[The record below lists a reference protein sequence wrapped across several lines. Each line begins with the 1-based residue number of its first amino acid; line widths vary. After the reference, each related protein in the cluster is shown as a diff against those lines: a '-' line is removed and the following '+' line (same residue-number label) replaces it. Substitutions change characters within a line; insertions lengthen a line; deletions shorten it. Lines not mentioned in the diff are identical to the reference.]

1 MPNKKRFN
9 LDLLKNFWSI
19 AKLYWF
25 SEQKWRARG
34 LLLLVIVLLATFTVF
49 NLLLTNQRA
58 EFISALSA
66 QDSDRFWQ
74 SIIQFFGT
82 VVVAV
87 PFVSSYSFV
96 RQKLSIFWRRWMTH
110 SFMKSYLG
118 DRSFYKISY
127 HPEIDNPDQRIAQD
141 IKSFTDQSL
150 SFLVII
156 LNATF
161 QLFGFSA
168 LLWSISKPLVFF
180 VVIYAIAGTV
190 ITTGVFGKVLIGINF
205 EQLKREANFRF
216 GLIRIR
222 ENAESIAFYG
232 GEKQE
237 LQQANH
243 LFSDVFDNFNRLI
256 QWQLYLDIFRNSYE
270 FITFALPS
278 IIIGRRVLSGELE
291 IGVITQAGT
300 AFVIILSSL
309 TLIVTQLDRLTEFAA
324 GINRLS
330 TFSAIIESP
339 PEVPEGESTIDTFAI
354 ESSPG
359 VPEGESTIDTF
370 AGELET
376 GRITKAGTAFAVIL
390 SSLTLIV
397 NQLGRLREFAAGIN
411 RLSTS
416 SVAIESSSE
425 VSEGESTIDTFTIES
440 SLEVPESESTIDT
453 FAIESSTEVPEGE
466 STIDTVAKSGL
477 ALEHLTLKTPNY
489 QRTLVRDIS
498 LEIPSGNGLLIMGAS
513 GSGKSS
519 ILRAI
524 AGLWNSGTGA
534 IYRPKL
540 NEILFLPQKP
550 YMVLGSLRQQLLYPQ
565 TNLDISDV
573 EIQQVLEKVNLPE
586 LAERFGGLDA
596 VENWSQVLSVGE
608 QQRVAFARLFLTK
621 PNYVILDE
629 ATSALDVPSEELL
642 YQQLQETSTT
652 FISVGHRPTLK
663 NYHQQLLEITA
674 DESWQLKPITT

>member
-1 MPNKKRFN
+1 MLNKKKFN

-19 AKLYWF
+19 AQLYWF

-34 LLLLVIVLLATFTVF
+34 LLLLVIVLLGTFTVF
-49 NLLLTNQRA
+49 NLFLTNQRA

-66 QDSDRFWQ
+66 QNPERFWR
-74 SIIQFFGT
+74 SIIGFFST
-82 VVVAV
+82 VVIAV
-87 PFVSSYSFV
+87 PFVSSYSFF
-96 RQKLSIFWRRWMTH
+96 RQKLSVFWRRWMTH
-110 SFMKSYLG
+110 SFMKNYLS
-118 DRSFYKISY
+118 DRSFYQISY

-150 SFLVII
+150 RFLVII
-156 LNATF
+156 LNAIF

-180 VVIYAIAGTV
+180 VVGYAIAGTV
-190 ITTGVFGKVLIGINF
+190 ITTGVFGKALVGINF

-232 GEKQE
+232 GEEQE
-237 LQQANH
+237 LQQATN
-243 LFSDVFDNFNRLI
+243 LFTDVFNNFNRLI
-256 QWQLYLDIFRNSYE
+256 KWELYLDIFRNSYD
-270 FITFALPS
+270 FITWALPS
-278 IIIGRRVLSGELE
+278 IIIGPRVLSGELE
-291 IGVITQAGT
+291 IGVITQAAT
-300 AFVIILSSL
+300 AFSIILGSL
-309 TLIVTQLDRLTEFAA
+309 TLIVNQLDRLTEFAA

-330 TFSAIIESP
+330 TFSVAIKSP
-339 PEVPEGESTIDTFAI
+339 PEVPEGESTIDT
-354 ESSPG
+354 
-359 VPEGESTIDTF
+359 
-370 AGELET
+370 
-376 GRITKAGTAFAVIL
+376 IT
-390 SSLTLIV
+390 
-397 NQLGRLREFAAGIN
+397 NYRLGI
-411 RLSTS
+411 
-416 SVAIESSSE
+416 
-425 VSEGESTIDTFTIES
+425 
-440 SLEVPESESTIDT
+440 
-453 FAIESSTEVPEGE
+453 
-466 STIDTVAKSGL
+466 
-477 ALEHLTLKTPNY
+477 EHLTLKTPNY

-498 LEIPSGNGLLIMGAS
+498 LEIPSGNGLLIMGPS

-524 AGLWNSGTGA
+524 AGFWNSGTGA
-534 IYRPKL
+534 IYRPEL

-565 TNLDISDV
+565 TNLDISDI
-573 EIQQVLEKVNLPE
+573 EIQEVLEKVNLAK
-586 LAERFGGLDA
+586 LAERFGGLDV

-629 ATSALDVPSEELL
+629 ATSALDVPTEEIL
-642 YQQLQETSTT
+642 YQQLQETSIT

-674 DESWQLKPITT
+674 NESWKLKAITTLNKRP

>member
-1 MPNKKRFN
+1 MLNKKKFN

-19 AKLYWF
+19 AQLYWF

-34 LLLLVIVLLATFTVF
+34 LLLLVIVLLGTFTVF
-49 NLLLTNQRA
+49 NLFLTNQRA

-66 QDSDRFWQ
+66 QNPDRFWR
-74 SIIQFFGT
+74 SIIEFFST
-82 VVVAV
+82 VVIAV
-87 PFVSSYSFV
+87 PFVSSYSFF

-110 SFMKSYLG
+110 SFMKNYLS
-118 DRSFYKISY
+118 DRSFYQISY

-150 SFLVII
+150 RFLVII
-156 LNATF
+156 LNAIF

-180 VVIYAIAGTV
+180 VVGYAIAGTV
-190 ITTGVFGKVLIGINF
+190 ITTGVFGKALVGINF

-232 GEKQE
+232 GEEQE
-237 LQQANH
+237 LQQATN
-243 LFSDVFDNFNRLI
+243 LFTDVFNNFNRLI
-256 QWQLYLDIFRNSYE
+256 KWELYLDIFRNSYD
-270 FITFALPS
+270 FITWALPS
-278 IIIGRRVLSGELE
+278 IIIGPRVLSGELE
-291 IGVITQAGT
+291 IGVITQAAT
-300 AFVIILSSL
+300 AFSIILGSL
-309 TLIVTQLDRLTEFAA
+309 TLIVNQLDRLTEFAA

-330 TFSAIIESP
+330 TFSVAIKSP
-339 PEVPEGESTIDTFAI
+339 PEVPEGESTIDTITNSCLGI
-354 ESSPG
+354 E
-359 VPEGESTIDTF
+359 
-370 AGELET
+370 
-376 GRITKAGTAFAVIL
+376 
-390 SSLTLIV
+390 
-397 NQLGRLREFAAGIN
+397 N
-411 RLSTS
+411 
-416 SVAIESSSE
+416 
-425 VSEGESTIDTFTIES
+425 
-440 SLEVPESESTIDT
+440 
-453 FAIESSTEVPEGE
+453 
-466 STIDTVAKSGL
+466 
-477 ALEHLTLKTPNY
+477 LTLKTPNY

-498 LEIPSGNGLLIMGAS
+498 LEIPSGNGLLIMGPS

-524 AGLWNSGTGA
+524 AGFWNSGTGA
-534 IYRPKL
+534 IYRPEL

-565 TNLDISDV
+565 TNLDISDI
-573 EIQQVLEKVNLPE
+573 EIQEVLEKVNLAK
-586 LAERFGGLDA
+586 LAERFGGLDV

-629 ATSALDVPSEELL
+629 ATSALDVPTEELL
-642 YQQLQETSTT
+642 YQQLQETSIT

-674 DESWQLKPITT
+674 NESWKLKAITTLNKRP

>member
-1 MPNKKRFN
+1 MLNKKKFN

-19 AKLYWF
+19 AQLYWF

-34 LLLLVIVLLATFTVF
+34 LLLLVIVLLGTFTVF
-49 NLLLTNQRA
+49 NLFLTNQRA

-66 QDSDRFWQ
+66 QNPERFWR
-74 SIIQFFGT
+74 SIIGFFST
-82 VVVAV
+82 VVIAV
-87 PFVSSYSFV
+87 PFVSSYSFF

-110 SFMKSYLG
+110 SFMKNYLS
-118 DRSFYKISY
+118 DRSFYQISY

-150 SFLVII
+150 RFLVII
-156 LNATF
+156 LNAIF

-180 VVIYAIAGTV
+180 VVGYAIAGTV
-190 ITTGVFGKVLIGINF
+190 ITTGVFGKALVGINF

-232 GEKQE
+232 GEEQE
-237 LQQANH
+237 LQQITN
-243 LFSDVFDNFNRLI
+243 LFTDVFNNFNRLI
-256 QWQLYLDIFRNSYE
+256 KWELYLDIFRNSYD
-270 FITFALPS
+270 FITWALPS
-278 IIIGRRVLSGELE
+278 IIIGPRVLSGELE
-291 IGVITQAGT
+291 IGVITQAAT
-300 AFVIILSSL
+300 AFSIILGSL
-309 TLIVTQLDRLTEFAA
+309 TLIVNQLDRLTEFAA

-330 TFSAIIESP
+330 TFSVAIKSP
-339 PEVPEGESTIDTFAI
+339 PEVPEGESTIDT
-354 ESSPG
+354 
-359 VPEGESTIDTF
+359 
-370 AGELET
+370 
-376 GRITKAGTAFAVIL
+376 ITN
-390 SSLTLIV
+390 SW
-397 NQLGRLREFAAGIN
+397 LGI
-411 RLSTS
+411 
-416 SVAIESSSE
+416 
-425 VSEGESTIDTFTIES
+425 
-440 SLEVPESESTIDT
+440 
-453 FAIESSTEVPEGE
+453 
-466 STIDTVAKSGL
+466 
-477 ALEHLTLKTPNY
+477 EHLTLKTPNY

-498 LEIPSGNGLLIMGAS
+498 LEIPSGNGLLIMGPS

-524 AGLWNSGTGA
+524 AGFWNSGTGA
-534 IYRPKL
+534 IYRPEL

-565 TNLDISDV
+565 TNLDISDI
-573 EIQQVLEKVNLPE
+573 EIQEVLERVNLAK
-586 LAERFGGLDA
+586 LAERFGGLDV

-629 ATSALDVPSEELL
+629 ATSALDVPTEEIL
-642 YQQLQETSTT
+642 YQQLQETSIT

-674 DESWQLKPITT
+674 NESWKLKAITTLNKRP

>member
-9 LDLLKNFWSI
+9 LDLLNNFWSI

-25 SEQKWRARG
+25 SEQKWRARS
-34 LLLLVIVLLATFTVF
+34 LLLLVIVLLGTFTIF
-49 NLLLTNQRA
+49 NLLLTTQQA

-66 QDSDRFWQ
+66 KDSDRFWR
-74 SIIQFFGT
+74 SIIQFLGT
-82 VVVAV
+82 VIVAV

-96 RQKLSIFWRRWMTH
+96 RQKLSIFWRRWMTN
-110 SFMKSYLG
+110 SFMKNYLG

-127 HPEIDNPDQRIAQD
+127 NQEIDNPDQRIAQD

-150 SFLVII
+150 SFLITI
-156 LNATF
+156 LNAIF

-180 VVIYAIAGTV
+180 VVIYAVAGTV

-216 GLIRIR
+216 GLIRVR

-237 LQQANH
+237 LEQANN
-243 LFSDVFDNFNRLI
+243 LFTDVFDNFNRLI
-256 QWQLYLDIFRNSYE
+256 KWQLYLDIFRNSYD
-270 FITFALPS
+270 FITWALPS
-278 IIIGRRVLSGELE
+278 IIIGPRVLSGELE
-291 IGVITQAGT
+291 VGTITQAGA
-300 AFVIILSSL
+300 AFSIILSSL
-309 TLIVTQLDRLTEFAA
+309 TVIVSQLDRLTEFAA

-330 TFSAIIESP
+330 TFSAAIESP
-339 PEVPEGESTIDTFAI
+339 PEVPEGESTIDT
-354 ESSPG
+354 
-359 VPEGESTIDTF
+359 
-370 AGELET
+370 
-376 GRITKAGTAFAVIL
+376 
-390 SSLTLIV
+390 
-397 NQLGRLREFAAGIN
+397 
-411 RLSTS
+411 
-416 SVAIESSSE
+416 VAISR
-425 VSEGESTIDTFTIES
+425 
-440 SLEVPESESTIDT
+440 
-453 FAIESSTEVPEGE
+453 
-466 STIDTVAKSGL
+466 L

-540 NEILFLPQKP
+540 DEILFLPQKP

-565 TNLDISDV
+565 TNLNISDV
-573 EIQQVLEKVNLPE
+573 EIQQVLERVNLSE

-608 QQRVAFARLFLTK
+608 QQRVAFARLLLTNS
-621 PNYVILDE
+621 NYVILDE

-642 YQQLQETSTT
+642 YQQLQGTSIT
-652 FISVGHRPTLK
+652 FISVGHRQTLK
-663 NYHQQLLEITA
+663 NYHQQLLEIT
-674 DESWQLKPITT
+674 DNKSWQLKTL

>member
-1 MPNKKRFN
+1 MLNKKKFN

-19 AKLYWF
+19 AQLYWF

-34 LLLLVIVLLATFTVF
+34 LLLLVIVLLGTFTVF
-49 NLLLTNQRA
+49 NLFLTNQRA

-66 QDSDRFWQ
+66 QNPERFWR
-74 SIIQFFGT
+74 SIIGFFST
-82 VVVAV
+82 VVIAV
-87 PFVSSYSFV
+87 PFVSSYSFF
-96 RQKLSIFWRRWMTH
+96 RQKLSVFWRRWMTH
-110 SFMKSYLG
+110 SFMKNYLS
-118 DRSFYKISY
+118 DRSFYQISY

-150 SFLVII
+150 RFLVII
-156 LNATF
+156 LNAIF

-180 VVIYAIAGTV
+180 VVGYAIAGTV
-190 ITTGVFGKVLIGINF
+190 ITTGVFGKALVGINF

-232 GEKQE
+232 GEEQE
-237 LQQANH
+237 LQQATN
-243 LFSDVFDNFNRLI
+243 LFTDVFNNFNRLI
-256 QWQLYLDIFRNSYE
+256 KWELYLDIFRNSYD
-270 FITFALPS
+270 FITWALPS
-278 IIIGRRVLSGELE
+278 IIIGPRVLSGELE
-291 IGVITQAGT
+291 IGVITQAAT
-300 AFVIILSSL
+300 AFSIILGSL
-309 TLIVTQLDRLTEFAA
+309 TLIVNQLDRLTEFAA

-330 TFSAIIESP
+330 TFSVAIKSP
-339 PEVPEGESTIDTFAI
+339 PEVPEGESTIDT
-354 ESSPG
+354 
-359 VPEGESTIDTF
+359 
-370 AGELET
+370 
-376 GRITKAGTAFAVIL
+376 IT
-390 SSLTLIV
+390 
-397 NQLGRLREFAAGIN
+397 NYRLGI
-411 RLSTS
+411 
-416 SVAIESSSE
+416 
-425 VSEGESTIDTFTIES
+425 
-440 SLEVPESESTIDT
+440 
-453 FAIESSTEVPEGE
+453 
-466 STIDTVAKSGL
+466 
-477 ALEHLTLKTPNY
+477 EHLTLKTPNY

-498 LEIPSGNGLLIMGAS
+498 LEIPSGNGLLIMGPS

-524 AGLWNSGTGA
+524 AGFWNSGTGA
-534 IYRPKL
+534 IYRPEL

-565 TNLDISDV
+565 TNLDISDI
-573 EIQQVLEKVNLPE
+573 EIREVLEKVNLAK
-586 LAERFGGLDA
+586 LAERFGGLDV

-629 ATSALDVPSEELL
+629 ATSALDVPTEEIL
-642 YQQLQETSTT
+642 YQQLQETSIT

-674 DESWQLKPITT
+674 NESWKLKAITTLNKRP

>member
-1 MPNKKRFN
+1 MLNKKKFN

-19 AKLYWF
+19 AQLYWF

-34 LLLLVIVLLATFTVF
+34 LLLLVIVLLGTFTVF
-49 NLLLTNQRA
+49 NLFLTNQRA

-66 QDSDRFWQ
+66 QNPERFWR
-74 SIIQFFGT
+74 SIIGFFST
-82 VVVAV
+82 VVIAV
-87 PFVSSYSFV
+87 PFVSSYSFF
-96 RQKLSIFWRRWMTH
+96 RQKLSVFWRRWMTH
-110 SFMKSYLG
+110 SFMKNYLS
-118 DRSFYKISY
+118 DRSFYQISY

-150 SFLVII
+150 RFLVII
-156 LNATF
+156 LNAIF

-180 VVIYAIAGTV
+180 VVGYAIAGTV
-190 ITTGVFGKVLIGINF
+190 ITTGVFGKALVGINF

-232 GEKQE
+232 GEEQE
-237 LQQANH
+237 LQQATN
-243 LFSDVFDNFNRLI
+243 LFTDVFNNFNRLI
-256 QWQLYLDIFRNSYE
+256 KWELYLDIFRNSYD
-270 FITFALPS
+270 FITWALPS
-278 IIIGRRVLSGELE
+278 IIIGPRVLSGELE
-291 IGVITQAGT
+291 IGVITQAAT
-300 AFVIILSSL
+300 AFSIILGSL
-309 TLIVTQLDRLTEFAA
+309 TLIVNQLDRLTEFAA

-330 TFSAIIESP
+330 TFSVAIKSP
-339 PEVPEGESTIDTFAI
+339 PEVPEGESTIDT
-354 ESSPG
+354 
-359 VPEGESTIDTF
+359 
-370 AGELET
+370 
-376 GRITKAGTAFAVIL
+376 ITN
-390 SSLTLIV
+390 SW
-397 NQLGRLREFAAGIN
+397 LGI
-411 RLSTS
+411 
-416 SVAIESSSE
+416 
-425 VSEGESTIDTFTIES
+425 
-440 SLEVPESESTIDT
+440 
-453 FAIESSTEVPEGE
+453 
-466 STIDTVAKSGL
+466 
-477 ALEHLTLKTPNY
+477 EHLTLKTPNY

-498 LEIPSGNGLLIMGAS
+498 LEIPSGNGLLIMGPS

-524 AGLWNSGTGA
+524 AGFWNSGTGA
-534 IYRPKL
+534 IYRPEL

-565 TNLDISDV
+565 TNLDISDI
-573 EIQQVLEKVNLPE
+573 EIQEVLARVNLGK
-586 LAERFGGLDA
+586 LAERFGGLDV

-629 ATSALDVPSEELL
+629 ATSALDVPTEEIL
-642 YQQLQETSTT
+642 YQQLQETSIT

-674 DESWQLKPITT
+674 NESWKLKAITTLNKRP

>member
-1 MPNKKRFN
+1 MLNKKRFN
-9 LDLLKNFWSI
+9 LDLLKDFWSI

-34 LLLLVIVLLATFTVF
+34 LLLLVIVLLGTFTVF
-49 NLLLTNQRA
+49 SLFITNQRA

-82 VVVAV
+82 IVIAV

-110 SFMKSYLG
+110 SFMKNYLG

-150 SFLVII
+150 NFLVII
-156 LNATF
+156 LNAIF

-180 VVIYAIAGTV
+180 VVIYAVAGTI

-237 LQQANH
+237 LQQANN
-243 LFSDVFDNFNRLI
+243 LFTDVFDNFNRLI
-256 QWQLYLDIFRNSYE
+256 QWQLYLNIFRNSYE

-278 IIIGRRVLSGELE
+278 IIIGQRVLSGELE
-291 IGVITQAGT
+291 IGVTTQAGT
-300 AFVIILSSL
+300 AFAVILNSL
-309 TLIVTQLDRLTEFAA
+309 TLIVSELDRLTEFAA

-330 TFSAIIESP
+330 TFSDI
-339 PEVPEGESTIDTFAI
+339 
-354 ESSPG
+354 
-359 VPEGESTIDTF
+359 
-370 AGELET
+370 
-376 GRITKAGTAFAVIL
+376 
-390 SSLTLIV
+390 
-397 NQLGRLREFAAGIN
+397 
-411 RLSTS
+411 
-416 SVAIESSSE
+416 
-425 VSEGESTIDTFTIES
+425 
-440 SLEVPESESTIDT
+440 
-453 FAIESSTEVPEGE
+453 IESSTEVPEGE

-489 QRTLVRDIS
+489 KRTLVKDIS
-498 LEIPSGNGLLIMGAS
+498 VEIPSGNGLLIMGAS

-550 YMVLGSLRQQLLYPQ
+550 YMVLGSLRKQLLYPQ

-573 EIQQVLEKVNLPE
+573 EIQQVLERVNLPE

-608 QQRVAFARLFLTK
+608 QQRVAFARLLLTK

-642 YQQLQETSTT
+642 YQQLQGTSTT

-674 DESWQLKPITT
+674 NESWEIKAITN

>member
-1 MPNKKRFN
+1 MLNKKNFN

-34 LLLLVIVLLATFTVF
+34 LLLLVIVLLGTFTVF
-49 NLLLTNQRA
+49 NLFLTNQRA

-66 QDSDRFWQ
+66 QNPERFWR
-74 SIIQFFGT
+74 SIIEFFST
-82 VVVAV
+82 VVIAV
-87 PFVSSYSFV
+87 PFVSSYSFF
-96 RQKLSIFWRRWMTH
+96 RQKLSVFWRRWMTH
-110 SFMKSYLG
+110 SFMKNYLS
-118 DRSFYKISY
+118 DRSFYQISY

-150 SFLVII
+150 RFLVII
-156 LNATF
+156 LNAIF

-180 VVIYAIAGTV
+180 VVGYAIAGTV
-190 ITTGVFGKVLIGINF
+190 ITTGVFGKALVGINF

-232 GEKQE
+232 GEEQE
-237 LQQANH
+237 LQQATN
-243 LFSDVFDNFNRLI
+243 LFTDVFNNFNRLI
-256 QWQLYLDIFRNSYE
+256 KWELYLDIFRNSYD
-270 FITFALPS
+270 FITWALPS
-278 IIIGRRVLSGELE
+278 IIIGPRVLSGELE
-291 IGVITQAGT
+291 IGVITQAAT
-300 AFVIILSSL
+300 AFSIILGSL
-309 TLIVTQLDRLTEFAA
+309 TLIVNQLDRLTEFAA

-330 TFSAIIESP
+330 TFSVAIKSP
-339 PEVPEGESTIDTFAI
+339 PEVPEGESTIDT
-354 ESSPG
+354 
-359 VPEGESTIDTF
+359 
-370 AGELET
+370 
-376 GRITKAGTAFAVIL
+376 IT
-390 SSLTLIV
+390 
-397 NQLGRLREFAAGIN
+397 NYRLGI
-411 RLSTS
+411 
-416 SVAIESSSE
+416 
-425 VSEGESTIDTFTIES
+425 
-440 SLEVPESESTIDT
+440 
-453 FAIESSTEVPEGE
+453 
-466 STIDTVAKSGL
+466 
-477 ALEHLTLKTPNY
+477 EHLTLKTPNY

-498 LEIPSGNGLLIMGAS
+498 LEIPSGNGLLIMGPS

-524 AGLWNSGTGA
+524 AGFWNSGTGA
-534 IYRPKL
+534 IYRPEL

-565 TNLDISDV
+565 TNLDISDI
-573 EIQQVLEKVNLPE
+573 EIQEVLARVNLDK
-586 LAERFGGLDA
+586 LAERFGGLDV

-629 ATSALDVPSEELL
+629 ATSALDVPTEEIL
-642 YQQLQETSTT
+642 YQQLQETSIT

-674 DESWQLKPITT
+674 NESWKLKAITTLNKSP

>member
-1 MPNKKRFN
+1 MANKKRFN
-9 LDLLKNFWSI
+9 LNLLKDFWSV

-25 SEQKWRARG
+25 SEEKWRARG

-49 NLLLTNQRA
+49 NLLITNQRA

-82 VVVAV
+82 VVIAV

-96 RQKLSIFWRRWMTH
+96 RQKLSIFWRRWMTD
-110 SFMKSYLG
+110 SFMESYLG

-156 LNATF
+156 LNAIF

-180 VVIYAIAGTV
+180 VVIYAVAGTV

-237 LQQANH
+237 LQQANN
-243 LFSDVFDNFNRLI
+243 LFTDVFDNFNRLI

-300 AFVIILSSL
+300 AFAIILSSL
-309 TLIVTQLDRLTEFAA
+309 TLIVSQLDRLTEFAA

-330 TFSAIIESP
+330 TFSAAIESP
-339 PEVPEGESTIDTFAI
+339 PEVPQDESTIDTI
-354 ESSPG
+354 
-359 VPEGESTIDTF
+359 
-370 AGELET
+370 
-376 GRITKAGTAFAVIL
+376 
-390 SSLTLIV
+390 
-397 NQLGRLREFAAGIN
+397 
-411 RLSTS
+411 
-416 SVAIESSSE
+416 
-425 VSEGESTIDTFTIES
+425 
-440 SLEVPESESTIDT
+440 
-453 FAIESSTEVPEGE
+453 
-466 STIDTVAKSGL
+466 AKSGL
-477 ALEHLTLKTPNY
+477 SLEHLTLKTPNY

-573 EIQQVLEKVNLPE
+573 EIQQVLERVNLPE

-608 QQRVAFARLFLTK
+608 QQRVAFGRLFLTK

-629 ATSALDVPSEELL
+629 ATSALDVPSEEFL
-642 YQQLQETSTT
+642 YQQLQGTSTT

-663 NYHQQLLEITA
+663 NYHQQLLEITVN
-674 DESWQLKPITT
+674 ESWQLKPITN

>member
-1 MPNKKRFN
+1 MLNKKKFN

-19 AKLYWF
+19 AKHYWF

-34 LLLLVIVLLATFTVF
+34 LLLLVIVLLGTFTVF
-49 NLLLTNQRA
+49 NLFLTNQRA

-66 QDSDRFWQ
+66 QNPERFWR
-74 SIIQFFGT
+74 SIIGFFST
-82 VVVAV
+82 VVIAV
-87 PFVSSYSFV
+87 PFVSSYSFF
-96 RQKLSIFWRRWMTH
+96 RQKLSVFWRRWMTH
-110 SFMKSYLG
+110 SFMKNYLS
-118 DRSFYKISY
+118 DRSFYQISY

-150 SFLVII
+150 RFLVII
-156 LNATF
+156 LNAIF

-180 VVIYAIAGTV
+180 VVGYAIAGTV
-190 ITTGVFGKVLIGINF
+190 ITTGVFGKALVGINF

-232 GEKQE
+232 GEEQE
-237 LQQANH
+237 LQQATN
-243 LFSDVFDNFNRLI
+243 LFTDVFNNFNRLI
-256 QWQLYLDIFRNSYE
+256 KWELYLDIFRNSYE
-270 FITFALPS
+270 FITWALPA
-278 IIIGRRVLSGELE
+278 IIIGPRVLSGELE
-291 IGVITQAGT
+291 IGVITQAAT
-300 AFVIILSSL
+300 AFSIILGSL
-309 TLIVTQLDRLTEFAA
+309 TLIVNQLDKLTEFAA

-330 TFSAIIESP
+330 TFSVAIKST
-339 PEVPEGESTIDTFAI
+339 PEVPEGESTVDT
-354 ESSPG
+354 
-359 VPEGESTIDTF
+359 
-370 AGELET
+370 
-376 GRITKAGTAFAVIL
+376 ITN
-390 SSLTLIV
+390 SW
-397 NQLGRLREFAAGIN
+397 LGI
-411 RLSTS
+411 
-416 SVAIESSSE
+416 
-425 VSEGESTIDTFTIES
+425 
-440 SLEVPESESTIDT
+440 
-453 FAIESSTEVPEGE
+453 
-466 STIDTVAKSGL
+466 
-477 ALEHLTLKTPNY
+477 EHLTLKTPNY

-498 LEIPSGNGLLIMGAS
+498 LEIPSGNGLLIMGPS

-524 AGLWNSGTGA
+524 AGFWNSGTGA
-534 IYRPKL
+534 IYRPEL

-565 TNLDISDV
+565 TNLDISDI
-573 EIQQVLEKVNLPE
+573 EIQEVLEKVNLAK
-586 LAERFGGLDA
+586 LAERFGGLDV

-629 ATSALDVPSEELL
+629 ATSALDVPTEEIL
-642 YQQLQETSTT
+642 YQQLQETSIT

-674 DESWQLKPITT
+674 NESWKLKAITTLNKSP

>member
-1 MPNKKRFN
+1 MLKKKKFN
-9 LDLLKNFWSI
+9 LDLLNDFWSI

-49 NLLLTNQRA
+49 NLFLTNQRA

-66 QDSDRFWQ
+66 QDSDRFWR
-74 SIIQFFGT
+74 SIIEFFGT

-127 HPEIDNPDQRIAQD
+127 DQEIDNPDQRIAQD

-156 LNATF
+156 LNAIF

-180 VVIYAIAGTV
+180 VVIYAVAGTV
-190 ITTGVFGKVLIGINF
+190 ITTGVFGKVLVGINF

-216 GLIRIR
+216 GLIRVR

-237 LQQANH
+237 LQQANN
-243 LFSDVFDNFNRLI
+243 LFTDVFDNFNRLI
-256 QWQLYLDIFRNSYE
+256 KWQLYLDIFRNSYD

-278 IIIGRRVLSGELE
+278 LIIGPRVLSGELE

-300 AFVIILSSL
+300 AFAIILSSL
-309 TLIVTQLDRLTEFAA
+309 TLIVSQLDRLTEFAA

-330 TFSAIIESP
+330 TFSAAIESP
-339 PEVPEGESTIDTFAI
+339 PEVPEGESTI
-354 ESSPG
+354 
-359 VPEGESTIDTF
+359 
-370 AGELET
+370 
-376 GRITKAGTAFAVIL
+376 
-390 SSLTLIV
+390 
-397 NQLGRLREFAAGIN
+397 N
-411 RLSTS
+411 
-416 SVAIESSSE
+416 
-425 VSEGESTIDTFTIES
+425 
-440 SLEVPESESTIDT
+440 
-453 FAIESSTEVPEGE
+453 
-466 STIDTVAKSGL
+466 TVGNYGL

-573 EIQQVLEKVNLPE
+573 EIQQVLERVNLPE

-642 YQQLQETSTT
+642 YQQLQGTSTT

-674 DESWQLKPITT
+674 NESWQLKAITT

>member
-1 MPNKKRFN
+1 MLNKKKFN

-19 AKLYWF
+19 AQLYWF

-34 LLLLVIVLLATFTVF
+34 LLLLVIVLLGTFTVF
-49 NLLLTNQRA
+49 NLFLTNQRA

-66 QDSDRFWQ
+66 QNPERFWR
-74 SIIQFFGT
+74 SIIGFFST
-82 VVVAV
+82 VVIAV
-87 PFVSSYSFV
+87 PFVSSYSFF
-96 RQKLSIFWRRWMTH
+96 RQKLSVFWRRWMTH
-110 SFMKSYLG
+110 SFMKNYLS
-118 DRSFYKISY
+118 DRSFYQISY

-150 SFLVII
+150 RFLVII
-156 LNATF
+156 LNAIF

-180 VVIYAIAGTV
+180 VVGYAIAGTV
-190 ITTGVFGKVLIGINF
+190 ITTGVFGKALVGINF

-232 GEKQE
+232 GEEQE
-237 LQQANH
+237 LQQATN
-243 LFSDVFDNFNRLI
+243 LFTDVFNNFNRLI
-256 QWQLYLDIFRNSYE
+256 KWELYLDIFRNSYD
-270 FITFALPS
+270 FITWALPS
-278 IIIGRRVLSGELE
+278 IIIGPRVLSGELE
-291 IGVITQAGT
+291 IGVITQAAT
-300 AFVIILSSL
+300 AFSIILGSL
-309 TLIVTQLDRLTEFAA
+309 TLIVNQLDRLTEFAA

-330 TFSAIIESP
+330 TFSVAIKSP
-339 PEVPEGESTIDTFAI
+339 PEVPEGESTIDT
-354 ESSPG
+354 
-359 VPEGESTIDTF
+359 
-370 AGELET
+370 
-376 GRITKAGTAFAVIL
+376 ITN
-390 SSLTLIV
+390 SC
-397 NQLGRLREFAAGIN
+397 LGI
-411 RLSTS
+411 
-416 SVAIESSSE
+416 
-425 VSEGESTIDTFTIES
+425 
-440 SLEVPESESTIDT
+440 
-453 FAIESSTEVPEGE
+453 
-466 STIDTVAKSGL
+466 
-477 ALEHLTLKTPNY
+477 EHLTLKTPNY

-498 LEIPSGNGLLIMGAS
+498 LEIPSGNGLLIMGPS

-524 AGLWNSGTGA
+524 AGFWNSGTGA
-534 IYRPKL
+534 IYRPEL

-565 TNLDISDV
+565 TNLDISDI
-573 EIQQVLEKVNLPE
+573 EIQEVLARVNLAK
-586 LAERFGGLDA
+586 LAERFGGLDV

-629 ATSALDVPSEELL
+629 ATSALDVPTEEIL
-642 YQQLQETSTT
+642 YQQLQETSIT

-674 DESWQLKPITT
+674 NESWKLKAITTLNKRP